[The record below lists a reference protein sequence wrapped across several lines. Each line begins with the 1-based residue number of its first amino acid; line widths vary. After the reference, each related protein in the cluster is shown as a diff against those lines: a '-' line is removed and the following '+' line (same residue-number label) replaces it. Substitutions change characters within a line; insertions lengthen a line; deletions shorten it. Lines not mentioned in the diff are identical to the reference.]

1 MHVFQPQK
9 KKHIFQLFPI
19 TSSPTMNISNFI
31 TTNMEQILVE
41 WEAFAATFGA
51 VADKM
56 SPKELRDHARQIL
69 QFIAKDI
76 QVIESQEKTKAKS
89 QGLINNSLKEES
101 ASETHGR
108 LRYVSGFTLLQLIAE
123 YRALR
128 ASVLALWGQEFF
140 EVTLKSQ
147 QDITRFNEAV
157 DQSLA
162 EAAVAYS
169 DKVNQTRD
177 IFLAILGH
185 DLRSPLAVTSM
196 AGAFLSREGIFD
208 EQVRR
213 MGQRIGRSAATMNVM
228 VNDLL
233 AFART
238 QLGDGI
244 PIERSLCNA
253 REIARNAIEEA
264 SAAHPSS
271 MFELQ
276 STGELSGHFDQPRL
290 QQLLANLAN
299 NAAQYGTPGKSII
312 FKVSGEKD
320 KVIFTVHNAGSK
332 IPTDALPTLFDAL
345 VQLSDESENER
356 PRSSLGL
363 GLYIAKQIAV
373 AHDGNITVKSDDA
386 LGTTFL
392 VEIPRC

>member
-1 MHVFQPQK
+1 
-9 KKHIFQLFPI
+9 
-19 TSSPTMNISNFI
+19 MNISNFI

-69 QFIAKDI
+69 QFIAKNI
-76 QVIESQEKTKAKS
+76 QSIESQEKTKAKS
-89 QGLINNSLKEES
+89 HGLIDNSLKEES

-108 LRYVSGFTLLQLIAE
+108 LRYASGFTLLQLIAE

-128 ASVLALWGQEFF
+128 ASVLALWGQEFI
-140 EVTLKSQ
+140 EVTIKSQ

-196 AGAFLSREGIFD
+196 AGAFLSREGAFD

-213 MGQRIGRSAATMNVM
+213 IGQRVGRSAATMNVM

-244 PIERSLCNA
+244 PIEKSLCDT

-264 SAAHPSS
+264 NAAHPGSV
-271 MFELQ
+271 FELH

-299 NAAQYGTPGKSII
+299 NAAQYGTPGKSILI
-312 FKVSGEKD
+312 EITGEKD
-320 KVIFTVHNAGSK
+320 RVVFKVHNAGPK
-332 IPTDALPTLFDAL
+332 IPADALPKLFDAL
-345 VQLSDESENER
+345 VQLSDDSENER

-363 GLYIAKQIAV
+363 GLYIARQIAV
-373 AHDGNITVKSDDA
+373 AHNGNVTVTSDDA
-386 LGTTFL
+386 MGTTFS
-392 VEIPRC
+392 VEIPRY